1 MGRTNSTYRNHL
13 DSFIDRFN
21 PFRKGLR
28 EQNKEYLD
36 SLWEKAHRHAS
47 AGAYMNPSNPGLPAM
62 ISVMLGLQK
71 DISKVEERLDNL
83 EEKVGSSGIQ
93 D

>member
-13 DSFIDRFN
+13 DRFIDQFK

-28 EQNKEYLD
+28 EKNKEYLD

-47 AGAYMNPSNPGLPAM
+47 AGAFMNATNPGLPAM
-62 ISVMLGLQK
+62 ISIMLGMQK
-71 DISKVEERLDNL
+71 EIQENQREI
-83 EEKVGSSGIQ
+83 EKLKQEIEK
-93 D
+93 

>member
-13 DSFIDRFN
+13 DRFIDQFK

-28 EQNKEYLD
+28 EKNKEYLD

-47 AGAYMNPSNPGLPAM
+47 AGAFMNATNPGLPAM
-62 ISVMLGLQK
+62 ISIMLGMQK
-71 DISKVEERLDNL
+71 EIQENQREIERLKQ
-83 EEKVGSSGIQ
+83 EIEK
-93 D
+93 

>member
-13 DSFIDRFN
+13 DSFIERFR

-28 EQNKEYLD
+28 RKNKKYLD
-36 SLWEKAHRHAS
+36 SLWEKAHRYAS

-62 ISVMLGLQK
+62 ISIMIGLQE
-71 DISKVEERLDNL
+71 DISKLEKRIEEV
-83 EEKVGSSGIQ
+83 EEKV
-93 D
+93 